1 MNTYGR
7 VVIALLSIGLALL
20 SIGLAAAQD
29 QGGKSLLPGEFDSYN
44 EIIKDINLK
53 NFAKALADIASWRK
67 EFPAS
72 AYREEGVALEIQAL
86 AETNRPGEA
95 LDAVGALMARGLDTV
110 YPGPQGQATV
120 IRLLYA
126 ATWAISHL
134 PNPSAEQIATGRN
147 ATHQLM
153 DYDRQLP
160 GVSPSQWAQARADM
174 KAKADGAL
182 FYLAMLPGV
191 QAMSRQPPD
200 CALAESSLAAALGDY
215 PDRSILSY
223 QLGRALNCQVKDQ
236 PGKVFAAI
244 YEFERAA
251 SIDPKLGDPNADP
264 SKVQSFADNS
274 YTRVH
279 GSEEGLDR
287 LKQLVKQSPLP
298 PSGFSF
304 PTAAEIA
311 EQKRT
316 EFERDN
322 PQVAI
327 WIRIKGAL
335 TDSSGA
341 SFFDSQMKDTAMP
354 QLRGTLVEAKP
365 ECRPRE
371 LLVAVPLPDAPRPH
385 VSEIRLKLDR
395 PLAGKPMLGSEF
407 QWEGVAAA
415 FTQQPFLLT
424 METEAKNILGLKLD
438 PCSAPLPK
446 KR

>member
-1 MNTYGR
+1 MNAYGR
-7 VVIALLSIGLALL
+7 IVSALLT
-20 SIGLAAAQD
+20 IGLAAAQD
-29 QGGKSLLPGEFDSYN
+29 QGGKSMLPGEFDSYN
-44 EIIKDINLK
+44 EIVKDINLK
-53 NFAKALADIASWRK
+53 NFTKALTDIAAWRQK
-67 EFPAS
+67 FPAS
-72 AYREEGVALEIQAL
+72 AYRDEGAALEIQAL

-95 LDAVGALMARGLDTV
+95 LDAVSALMARGLDTV

-134 PNPSAEQIATGRN
+134 PNPSSGQISTGRN
-147 ATHQLM
+147 AARQLM

-160 GVSPSQWAQARADM
+160 GVSPSQWEQARADM

-182 FYLAMLPGV
+182 FYLAALPGV

-200 CALAESSLAAALGDY
+200 CASAESSFAAALGDY

-236 PGKVFAAI
+236 PGKIFGAV

-264 SKVQSFADNS
+264 AKVQSFADNS
-274 YTRVH
+274 YIRVH

-304 PTAAEIA
+304 PTAAEVA
-311 EQKRT
+311 EQKRA

-322 PQVAI
+322 PQLAI
-327 WIRIKGAL
+327 WIRIKAAL
-335 TDSSGA
+335 ADTNGA
-341 SFFDSQMKDTAMP
+341 SFFDSQMKDSAVP
-354 QLRGTLVEAKP
+354 LLRGTLVDAKP
-365 ECRPRE
+365 LCHPRE
-371 LLVAVPLPDAPRPH
+371 LLVAVPVPDAPKPLA
-385 VSEIRLKLDR
+385 SEIRLKLDK
-395 PLAGKPMLGSEF
+395 PLAGKPVLGSEF
-407 QWEGVAAA
+407 QWEGVATA

-438 PCSAPLPK
+438 ACTATLPK

>member
-1 MNTYGR
+1 MMNIYGR
-7 VVIALLSIGLALL
+7 IVSALLTIGLAV
-20 SIGLAAAQD
+20 AQD
-29 QGGKSLLPGEFDSYN
+29 QVTKSMLPGEFDSYN
-44 EIIKDINLK
+44 EIVKDINLK
-53 NFAKALADIASWRK
+53 NFTKALADIAAWRQK
-67 EFPAS
+67 FPAS
-72 AYREEGVALEIQAL
+72 AYRDEGAALEIQAL
-86 AETNRPGEA
+86 AETNQPGQA
-95 LDAVGALMARGLDTV
+95 LDAVSTLMARGLDTV

-134 PNPSAEQIATGRN
+134 PTPTAGQISTGRN
-147 ATHQLM
+147 AARQLM

-160 GVSPSQWAQARADM
+160 GVSPSQWEQARADM

-182 FYLAMLPGV
+182 FYLAALPGV
-191 QAMSRQPPD
+191 QAMARQPPD
-200 CALAESSLAAALGDY
+200 CASAESSFALVLGDY

-236 PGKVFAAI
+236 PAKIFAAV

-274 YTRVH
+274 YIRVH

-304 PTAAEIA
+304 PTADEVT
-311 EQKRT
+311 EQKRA
-316 EFERDN
+316 EFERDH
-322 PQVAI
+322 PQLAI
-327 WIRIKGAL
+327 WMRIKAALADSNGA
-335 TDSSGA
+335 A
-341 SFFDSQMKDTAMP
+341 FFDSQMKDSAVP
-354 QLRGTLVEAKP
+354 QLRGTLVDAKP
-365 ECRPRE
+365 GCHPRE
-371 LLVAVPLPDAPRPH
+371 LLVTVPLPDAPKPP
-385 VSEIRLKLDR
+385 VSEIRLKLDK
-395 PLAGKPMLGSEF
+395 PLTGKPVLGSEF
-407 QWEGVAAA
+407 QWEGTATA

-424 METEAKNILGLKLD
+424 MESETKNILGLQLD
-438 PCSAPLPK
+438 ACSATLPK